1 MKHSGIDNFSI
12 INRDQVL
19 AALKR
24 IMVYDLEGS
33 PANTITSAAGIIYQ
47 NKYDFRRIEQALSQ
61 DKHFVKKFQ
70 IERYSILESLVIELD
85 GVLDAQ
91 DLIVFLLD
99 AYRNDMLL
107 VAMSFLTEVSAVNP
121 PKLTL
126 EDVKNIISLNYVQ
139 GYKMSFAVQSLAYRE
154 DKSVDLGSF
163 GTSHNV
169 LKLDGITGL

>member
-169 LKLDGITGL
+169 LKLDGFTGL

>member
-139 GYKMSFAVQSLAYRE
+139 GYKMSFAVQSLAYRA

>member
-1 MKHSGIDNFSI
+1 MGLSSIDDFSS

-24 IMVYDLEGS
+24 IIVYDLAGS
-33 PANTITSAAGIIYQ
+33 PENTITSAAGIIYQ
-47 NKYDFRRIEQALSQ
+47 NKHDFKRIEYTLSQ

-70 IERYSILESLVIELD
+70 RERYSILESLVLELD

-99 AYRNDMLL
+99 AYRNDMLM
-107 VAMSFLTEVSAVNP
+107 VATSFLTEVSAINP

-126 EDVKNIISLNYVQ
+126 EDVKNIISLHYVQ
-139 GYKMSFAVQSLAYRE
+139 GYKMRFAVQSLAYRE
-154 DKSVDLGSF
+154 DKRVDLDSF

>member
-1 MKHSGIDNFSI
+1 MKHSGIDNFSS

-24 IMVYDLEGS
+24 IIVYDLEGS

-70 IERYSILESLVIELD
+70 KERYSILESLVIELD

-99 AYRNDMLL
+99 AYRNDMLP
-107 VAMSFLTEVSAVNP
+107 VAISFLTEVSAVNP

-154 DKSVDLGSF
+154 DKNVDLDSF
-163 GTSHNV
+163 GASHNV
-169 LKLDGITGL
+169 LKLDGFTGL

>member
-70 IERYSILESLVIELD
+70 IERYSILESLVSELD

>member
-47 NKYDFRRIEQALSQ
+47 NKYDFRRIEQSLSQ

-139 GYKMSFAVQSLAYRE
+139 GYKMSFAVQSLVYRE

>member
-1 MKHSGIDNFSI
+1 MKHSGIDNFSS
-12 INRDQVL
+12 INHDQVL

-24 IMVYDLEGS
+24 IIVYDLEGS

-70 IERYSILESLVIELD
+70 KERYSILESLVIELD

-99 AYRNDMLL
+99 AYRNDMLP

>member
-169 LKLDGITGL
+169 LKIDGITGL

>member
-107 VAMSFLTEVSAVNP
+107 VAMSFLTEVSAFNP